1 MKLAFDAKRITHNG
15 TGLGNYSRFVVN
27 ALADGF
33 PNNSCHLY
41 SPDKGKDH
49 LRALVPERENVI
61 YHYPGSSPLGAL
73 SKDWWRTYGI
83 VRDLKREKPD
93 VYHGLSNEL
102 PFGLA
107 KAGIPSVVTI
117 HDLIFV
123 RHPQFYKPVD
133 RAIYNFKFKKA
144 CLLADKIVAVS
155 EMTKKD
161 IIHLY
166 GIPEEKIEV
175 VYQGCNASFAQP
187 VKQDK
192 LYEVKHKYHLPEV
205 FILNVGSI
213 EPRKNLL
220 LIVKALKQM
229 GKDIPL
235 VAIGKRTPYADVVE
249 QYVRENNME
258 GQVTLLSNIPSEDL
272 PAFYRLASLFVYPS
286 FFEGFGI
293 PILEAL
299 NSGTPV
305 IAATGSCLEE
315 AGGPDSVYVNP
326 NDANDLSEKINLIL
340 TTSAQAEHMREAGR
354 EYAGRFK
361 SEVIAG
367 DLMEIYRRI
376 TS

>member
-15 TGLGNYSRFVVN
+15 TGLGNYSRFIVN
-27 ALADGF
+27 ALADRF
-33 PNNSCHLY
+33 PNNSYHLY
-41 SPDKGKDH
+41 SPDKGKDY
-49 LRALVPERENVI
+49 LRALVPEGENVM
-61 YHYPGSSPLGAL
+61 YHYPESTPLGAL

-83 VRDLKREKPD
+83 VRDLKSEMPD

-123 RHPQFYKPVD
+123 RYPQFYKPID
-133 RAIYNFKFKKA
+133 RAIYNFKFRRA
-144 CLLADKIVAVS
+144 CRIADKVVAVS

-161 IIHLY
+161 IIHIY
-166 GIPEEKIEV
+166 NVPEEKIEV

-187 VKQDK
+187 IEQDK
-192 LYEVKHKYHLPEV
+192 LWEVKHRYHLPEV
-205 FILNVGSI
+205 FVLNVGSI
-213 EPRKNLL
+213 EARKNLL
-220 LIVKALKQM
+220 FIVKALK

-258 GQVTLLSNIPSEDL
+258 GQVTLLSNIPHEDL
-272 PAFYRLASLFVYPS
+272 PAIYRLASLFVYPS
-286 FFEGFGI
+286 LFEGFGI

-326 NDANDLSEKINLIL
+326 EDVNDLSEKINWIL
-340 TTSAQAEHMREAGR
+340 TTPTQSEHMREAGR
-354 EYAGRFK
+354 EYARRFLDGA
-361 SEVIAG
+361 IAQ
-367 DLMEIYRRI
+367 DMMDIYRRI

>member
-123 RHPQFYKPVD
+123 HHPQFYKPVD

-144 CLLADKIVAVS
+144 CLLADKVVAVS

-161 IIHLY
+161 IIQIY

-192 LYEVKHKYHLPEV
+192 LYEVKHKYRLPEV

-258 GQVTLLSNIPSEDL
+258 GQVTLLSNIPFEDL

-326 NDANDLSEKINLIL
+326 KDANDLSEKINLIL

-354 EYAGRFK
+354 EYAGRFQ

>member
-1 MKLAFDAKRITHNG
+1 
-15 TGLGNYSRFVVN
+15 
-27 ALADGF
+27 
-33 PNNSCHLY
+33 
-41 SPDKGKDH
+41 
-49 LRALVPERENVI
+49 
-61 YHYPGSSPLGAL
+61 
-73 SKDWWRTYGI
+73 
-83 VRDLKREKPD
+83 
-93 VYHGLSNEL
+93 
-102 PFGLA
+102 
-107 KAGIPSVVTI
+107 
-117 HDLIFV
+117 
-123 RHPQFYKPVD
+123 
-133 RAIYNFKFKKA
+133 
-144 CLLADKIVAVS
+144 
-155 EMTKKD
+155 
-161 IIHLY
+161 
-166 GIPEEKIEV
+166 
-175 VYQGCNASFAQP
+175 
-187 VKQDK
+187 
-192 LYEVKHKYHLPEV
+192 
-205 FILNVGSI
+205 
-213 EPRKNLL
+213 
-220 LIVKALKQM
+220 M

-258 GQVTLLSNIPSEDL
+258 GQVTLLSNIPFEDL

-326 NDANDLSEKINLIL
+326 KDANDLSEKINLIL

-354 EYAGRFK
+354 EYAGRFQ